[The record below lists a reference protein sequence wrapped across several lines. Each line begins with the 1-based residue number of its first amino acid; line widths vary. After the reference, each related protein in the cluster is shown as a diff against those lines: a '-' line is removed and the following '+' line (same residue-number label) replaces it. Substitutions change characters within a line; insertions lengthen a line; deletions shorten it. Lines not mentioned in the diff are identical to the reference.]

1 MLQQVSVKVDD
12 GVKNIMAFQLFVDPS
27 EGARAYARGIEKAG
41 DAIGN
46 AVGGILESHNEH
58 RAKKEA
64 SLNLLAANDIDGFKK
79 QKEYLVQQNDKD
91 KQQALLGHYERKY
104 ETLAAMEGA
113 LKGYA
118 IERENETRML
128 DHAFKTTQ
136 LEKAKLD
143 LANAPEDRRRSL
155 ARDRQ
160 QRKLVQG
167 QIRQQKLKND
177 QITSASAQIKEV
189 LNNQG
194 NGSDLG
200 FTGNVLQDEQGPMR
214 KYRKAKTLLEQ
225 YPDLPQSS
233 ALRSYISEIENSPDF
248 TRHNVKNKS
257 GAVTY
262 NKLSSEAVY
271 YNHYFAGDM
280 FTGNAEPIDNDS
292 LMTESYNNEIGSETN
307 KVRMGNFAKTQSEYL
322 AQSVAPGLMLDA
334 MGVPSLRQIKSENR
348 LPTIDEV
355 KAMENFDARYKAGD
369 LSLFAGV
376 TDTRA
381 VMQLSAMNLD
391 NNGKPVQIS
400 ENDEDLIA
408 SLLNS
413 ARGIKDVLSMLG
425 SEEQGDYVINGK
437 KIDVSET
444 NKLRTQWEGLKE
456 FISPSGRKQEDLA
469 AFRNQLSMMVT
480 DLARGVFGEVGVLTD
495 ADIRRYEKLLADPR
509 TPADTNI
516 ILSNMLLDTVRNKA
530 DDHFGTLAKSGK
542 NVSGFLPAYA
552 ELQPRIPM
560 SIDEGLKLAR
570 EGRIIPG
577 RTISLKRPDTGK
589 VYNYQIANPKNLEST
604 LMQMQREVKE
614 SYTPASENQTDASP
628 SSSDQGNVSYDSQ
641 TESSYATPTEDQSSA
656 QTNDALPDL
665 LNAPRALFESR
676 PGGGD
681 YFRKHQ
687 YQFPNKRQQANLEL
701 AFAAEGNNSKD
712 FAGLLSRA
720 KQGDKNS
727 LRQLQ
732 DLMRRNDQMNA
743 RVIFGTQT
751 PANLFLPKGGAY
763 LNR

>member
-1 MLQQVSVKVDD
+1 
-12 GVKNIMAFQLFVDPS
+12 MAFQLFVDPS

>member
-1 MLQQVSVKVDD
+1 
-12 GVKNIMAFQLFVDPS
+12 MAFQLFVDPS

-41 DAIGN
+41 DAIGD
-46 AVGGILESHNEH
+46 AVGGILKSHNEH
-58 RAKKEA
+58 RVKKEA

-143 LANAPEDRRRSL
+143 LANAPEDRRRLL
-155 ARDRQ
+155 ARDKQ
-160 QRKLVQG
+160 QGKLLKG
-167 QIRQQKLKND
+167 QIQQQKLKND

-214 KYRKAKTLLEQ
+214 KYRKAKTLVEQ

-355 KAMENFDARYKAGD
+355 KAMENFDERYRAGD

-480 DLARGVFGEVGVLTD
+480 DLARGVFAEVGVLTD

-542 NVSGFLPAYA
+542 NVSGFLPSYA

-560 SIDEGLKLAR
+560 SISEGLKLAR

-614 SYTPASENQTDASP
+614 SLTTATPEQTNDSP
-628 SSSDQGNVSYDSQ
+628 SSSDQGDVSYDLQ
-641 TESSYATPTEDQSSA
+641 TESSYAATAQDQSSSQA
-656 QTNDALPDL
+656 NNALPNL
-665 LNAPRALFESR
+665 LNAPRVLFESR

-681 YFRKHQ
+681 YFRKQQ
-687 YQFPNKRQQANLEL
+687 YQFPNKQQQANLEL

-743 RVIFGTQT
+743 RVLFGTQT

>member
-1 MLQQVSVKVDD
+1 
-12 GVKNIMAFQLFVDPS
+12 MAFQLFVDPS

-41 DAIGN
+41 DAIGD
-46 AVGGILESHNEH
+46 AVGGILKSHNEH

-79 QKEYLVQQNDKD
+79 QEEYLAQQNDKD

-143 LANAPEDRRRSL
+143 LANAPEDRRRLL
-155 ARDRQ
+155 ARDKQ

-177 QITSASAQIKEV
+177 QITSASAQIEEV

-214 KYRKAKTLLEQ
+214 KYRKAKTLVEQ

-248 TRHNVKNKS
+248 TRHNVRNKS

-334 MGVPSLRQIKSENR
+334 MGVPSLRQIKAENR

-355 KAMENFDARYKAGD
+355 KAMEKFDARYKAGD
-369 LSLFAGV
+369 LSLFAGI

-391 NNGKPVQIS
+391 NNGKPVQLS

-413 ARGIKDVLSMLG
+413 SRGIKDILSMLG
-425 SEEQGDYVINGK
+425 SKEHGK
-437 KIDVSET
+437 YIIKGKEIDVSET

-456 FISPSGRKQEDLA
+456 FISPRGRKQEDLA

-480 DLARGVFGEVGVLTD
+480 DLARGVFAEVGVLTD
-495 ADIRRYEKLLADPR
+495 ADVRRYEKLLADPK

-516 ILSNMLLDTVRNKA
+516 ILTNMLLDTVRNKA
-530 DDHFGTLAKSGK
+530 DDHFKTLAANGK

-560 SIDEGLKLAR
+560 SISEGLKLAR

-614 SYTPASENQTDASP
+614 SNTPASENQTDASP

-641 TESSYATPTEDQSSA
+641 TESSYAAPDQQQSSSQA
-656 QTNDALPDL
+656 NDVLPDL

-687 YQFPNKRQQANLEL
+687 YQFPNKKQQANLEL

-720 KQGDKNS
+720 KQGDKSS

-743 RVIFGTQT
+743 RVLFGTQT

>member
-1 MLQQVSVKVDD
+1 MQVECLANKF
-12 GVKNIMAFQLFVDPS
+12 NIMALQLFTDPS
-27 EGARAYARGIEKAG
+27 EGGRAYARGIEKAFDSIG
-41 DAIGN
+41 DA
-46 AVGGILESHNEH
+46 AGGILQSYNDA
-58 RAKKEA
+58 RVQKEA
-64 SLNLLAANDIDGFKK
+64 ALNMLAASDIDGFKK

-91 KQQALLGHYERKY
+91 KEQVLLGHYERKY
-104 ETLAAMEGA
+104 ETLASMQGA

-118 IERENETRML
+118 IENENKTRML
-128 DHAFKTTQ
+128 DHAFKTTR

-143 LANAPEDRRRSL
+143 LENAPQDRL
-155 ARDRQ
+155 LQNQMQEKQ
-160 QRKLVQG
+160 QRLLEG
-167 QIRQQKLKND
+167 QIAQQELKNN
-177 QITSASAQIKEV
+177 QTRSASAQIKEV

-214 KYRKAKTLLEQ
+214 KYRKAKTLVEQ

-233 ALRSYISEIENSPDF
+233 ALRSYISEIENSPNF

-257 GAVTY
+257 GALTY

-271 YNHYFAGDM
+271 YNHYFAGEM
-280 FTGNAEPIDNDS
+280 FTGAAKPIDNDS

-307 KVRMGNFAKTQSEYL
+307 KVRAGNFAKTQSEYL

-348 LPTIDEV
+348 LPNKDEIA
-355 KAMENFDARYKAGD
+355 AMENFDRRYKAGD
-369 LSLFAGV
+369 TSLFAGL

-391 NNGKPVQIS
+391 NNGKPVQLS

-413 ARGIKDVLSMLG
+413 SRGIKDILSMLG
-425 SEEQGDYVINGK
+425 SKEHGKYIIKGEE
-437 KIDVSET
+437 IDVSTT
-444 NKLRTQWEGLKE
+444 NKLRTKWESIKQ
-456 FISPSGRKQEDLA
+456 FMSPSGDKQKDLA

-480 DLARGVFGEVGVLTD
+480 DLARGVFAEVGVLTD
-495 ADIRRYEKLLADPR
+495 ADVRRYEKLLADPN
-509 TPADTNI
+509 TPADLNI

-530 DDHFGTLAKSGK
+530 DDHFKTLAANGK

-560 SIDEGLKLAR
+560 DIDQAIKLAR

-577 RTISLKRPDTGK
+577 RTFSINREDTGQIYNYKAAGVKRMEADLLEMKQEVENNLRSAKPDTQPGTS
-589 VYNYQIANPKNLEST
+589 VA
-604 LMQMQREVKE
+604 
-614 SYTPASENQTDASP
+614 ADA
-628 SSSDQGNVSYDSQ
+628 SYDSQ
-641 TESSYATPTEDQSSA
+641 TESSYAPPKQQQSSA
-656 QTNDALPDL
+656 QTNNALPDL
-665 LNAPRALFESR
+665 LNAPGVLFESR

-687 YQFPNKRQQANLEL
+687 YQFPNKRQQSNLEL
-701 AFAAEGNNSKD
+701 AFVAEGNNSKD
-712 FAGLLSRA
+712 FAGILSRA

-732 DLMRRNDQMNA
+732 DLMRRNKQMNA
-743 RVIFGTQT
+743 RVTLGSQT

>member
-1 MLQQVSVKVDD
+1 
-12 GVKNIMAFQLFVDPS
+12 MALQLFTDPS
-27 EGARAYARGIEKAG
+27 EGGRAYARGIEKAFDSIG
-41 DAIGN
+41 DA
-46 AVGGILESHNEH
+46 AGGILQSYNDA
-58 RAKKEA
+58 RVQKEA
-64 SLNLLAANDIDGFKK
+64 ALNMLAASDIDGFKK
-79 QKEYLVQQNDKD
+79 QKEYLVQQNSKD
-91 KQQALLGHYERKY
+91 KEQVLLGHYERKY
-104 ETLAAMEGA
+104 ETLASMQGA

-118 IERENETRML
+118 IENENKTRML

-143 LANAPEDRRRSL
+143 LENAPKDRL
-155 ARDRQ
+155 LQNQMQEKQ
-160 QRKLVQG
+160 QRLLEG
-167 QIRQQKLKND
+167 QIAQQELKNN
-177 QITSASAQIKEV
+177 QTRSASAQIKEV

-214 KYRKAKTLLEQ
+214 KYRKAKTLVEQ

-233 ALRSYISEIENSPDF
+233 ALRSYISEIENSPNF

-257 GAVTY
+257 GALTY

-271 YNHYFAGDM
+271 YNHYFAGEM
-280 FTGNAEPIDNDS
+280 FTGAAKPIDNDS

-307 KVRMGNFAKTQSEYL
+307 KVRAGNFAKTQSEYL

-348 LPTIDEV
+348 LPNKDEIA
-355 KAMENFDARYKAGD
+355 AMENFDRRYKAGD
-369 LSLFAGV
+369 TSLFAGL

-391 NNGKPVQIS
+391 NNGKPVQLS

-413 ARGIKDVLSMLG
+413 SRGIKDILSMLG
-425 SEEQGDYVINGK
+425 SKEHGKYIIKGEE
-437 KIDVSET
+437 IDVSTT
-444 NKLRTQWEGLKE
+444 NKLRTKWESIKE
-456 FISPSGRKQEDLA
+456 FMSPSGEKQKDLA

-480 DLARGVFGEVGVLTD
+480 DLARGVFAEVGVLTD
-495 ADIRRYEKLLADPR
+495 ADVRRYEKLLADPN
-509 TPADTNI
+509 TPADLNI

-530 DDHFGTLAKSGK
+530 DDHFKTLAANGK

-560 SIDEGLKLAR
+560 DIDQAIKLAR

-577 RTISLKRPDTGK
+577 RTFSINREDTGQIYDYKAAGVKRMEADLLDMKQEVEDNLRSAKPDTQP
-589 VYNYQIANPKNLEST
+589 VTSVA
-604 LMQMQREVKE
+604 
-614 SYTPASENQTDASP
+614 ADA
-628 SSSDQGNVSYDSQ
+628 SYDSQ
-641 TESSYATPTEDQSSA
+641 TESSYATPAQDQSSA

-665 LNAPRALFESR
+665 LNAPGVLFESR

-681 YFRKHQ
+681 WFRKNQ
-687 YQFPNKRQQANLEL
+687 YQFPNKREQSNLEL
-701 AFAAEGNNSKD
+701 AFVAEGNNSKD
-712 FAGLLSRA
+712 FAGILSRA

-732 DLMRRNDQMNA
+732 DLMRRNKQMNA
-743 RVIFGTQT
+743 RVTLGSQT
-751 PANLFLPKGGAY
+751 PANLFLPGGGAF

>member
-1 MLQQVSVKVDD
+1 
-12 GVKNIMAFQLFVDPS
+12 MAFQLFVDPS

-41 DAIGN
+41 DAIGD
-46 AVGGILESHNEH
+46 AVGGILKSHNEH
-58 RAKKEA
+58 RVKKEA

-143 LANAPEDRRRSL
+143 LANAPEDRRRLL
-155 ARDRQ
+155 ARDKQ
-160 QRKLVQG
+160 QGKLLKG
-167 QIRQQKLKND
+167 QIQQQKLKND
-177 QITSASAQIKEV
+177 QIRSASAQIKEV

-214 KYRKAKTLLEQ
+214 KYRKAKTLVEQ

-257 GAVTY
+257 GALTY

-355 KAMENFDARYKAGD
+355 KAMENFDERYRAGD

-542 NVSGFLPAYA
+542 NVSGFLPSYA

-560 SIDEGLKLAR
+560 SISEGLKLAR

-614 SYTPASENQTDASP
+614 SLTTATPEQADASP
-628 SSSDQGNVSYDSQ
+628 SSSNQGNISYDSQ
-641 TESSYATPTEDQSSA
+641 TESSYAATAQDQSSS
-656 QTNDALPDL
+656 QTNDALPNL
-665 LNAPRALFESR
+665 LNAPGALFESR
-676 PGGGD
+676 PGGGY

-687 YQFPNKRQQANLEL
+687 YQFPNKQQQANLEL

-720 KQGDKNS
+720 KQGDKSS

-743 RVIFGTQT
+743 RVLFGTQT
-751 PANLFLPKGGAY
+751 PANLFLPPGGAF

>member
-1 MLQQVSVKVDD
+1 
-12 GVKNIMAFQLFVDPS
+12 MAFQLFVDPS
-27 EGARAYARGIEKAG
+27 EGTRAYARGIEKAG
-41 DAIGN
+41 DAIGD
-46 AVGGILESHNEH
+46 AVGGILKSHNEH

-128 DHAFKTTQ
+128 DHAFKTTA

-143 LANAPEDRRRSL
+143 LANAPEDRRRLL
-155 ARDRQ
+155 ARDKQ

-214 KYRKAKTLLEQ
+214 KYRKAKTLVEQ

-233 ALRSYISEIENSPDF
+233 ALRSYISEIENSPNF

-257 GAVTY
+257 GALTY

-292 LMTESYNNEIGSETN
+292 LMTESYNNEIGNETN

-355 KAMENFDARYKAGD
+355 KAMENFDERYRAGD
-369 LSLFAGV
+369 LSLFAGI

-391 NNGKPVQIS
+391 NNGKPVQLS

-413 ARGIKDVLSMLG
+413 SRGIKDVLSMLG
-425 SEEQGDYVINGK
+425 SKEHGK
-437 KIDVSET
+437 YIIKGKEIDVSET

-456 FISPSGRKQEDLA
+456 FLSPSGEKQEDLA

-480 DLARGVFGEVGVLTD
+480 DLARGVFAEVGVLTD

-530 DDHFGTLAKSGK
+530 DDHFKTLAANGK

-560 SIDEGLKLAR
+560 SIDEALKLAR

-577 RTISLKRPDTGK
+577 RTISLERPDTGK

-604 LMQMQREVKE
+604 LMQMQRDVNE
-614 SYTPASENQTDASP
+614 SYTPAPENQTNASP
-628 SSSDQGNVSYDSQ
+628 SSSDQGNASYDSQ
-641 TESSYATPTEDQSSA
+641 TESSYASPDQQQSSA
-656 QTNDALPDL
+656 QTNNALPDL
-665 LNAPRALFESR
+665 LNAPGVLFESR

-681 YFRKHQ
+681 WFRKNQ
-687 YQFPNKRQQANLEL
+687 YQFPNKREQSNLEL

-732 DLMRRNDQMNA
+732 DLMRRNKQMNA
-743 RVIFGTQT
+743 RVTLGSQT